1 MRITDEKIKLLKS
14 TILSILPDA
23 KVYLFGSRVDDNK
36 KGGDIDILIIAD
48 RALNFIEE
56 GKIKRQFFKHFGAQK
71 LDLGNSQQIT
81 HPSCLSFCLSSALQ
95 LRLHSLLCAL
105 RCALKINKKSCA
117 KWVGYLLRLTLVSF
131 KESDK
136 APFKTVA
143 LMDAIQL

>member
-56 GKIKRQFFKHFGAQK
+56 GKIKQQFFKHFGAQK
-71 LDLGNSQQIT
+71 LD
-81 HPSCLSFCLSSALQ
+81 
-95 LRLHSLLCAL
+95 
-105 RCALKINKKSCA
+105 
-117 KWVGYLLRLTLVSF
+117 LVSF

-136 APFKTVA
+136 APFKTVT
-143 LMDAIQL
+143 LMNAIQL

>member
-48 RALNFIEE
+48 RTPGFIEE
-56 GKIKRQFFKHFGAQK
+56 GKMERQFFKHFGAKK
-71 LDLGNSQQIT
+71 LD
-81 HPSCLSFCLSSALQ
+81 
-95 LRLHSLLCAL
+95 
-105 RCALKINKKSCA
+105 
-117 KWVGYLLRLTLVSF
+117 LVSF

-136 APFKTVA
+136 TPFKTIA
-143 LMDAIQL
+143 LMNAIPL